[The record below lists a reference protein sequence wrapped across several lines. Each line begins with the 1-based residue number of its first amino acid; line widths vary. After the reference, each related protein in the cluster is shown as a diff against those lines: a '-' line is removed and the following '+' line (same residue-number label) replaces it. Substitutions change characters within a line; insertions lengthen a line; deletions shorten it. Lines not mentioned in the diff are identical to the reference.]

1 MTRAEARQQLME
13 RAAELGVDL
22 EVLAT
27 TSRELRVEARDGQA
41 ADIGMS
47 SSGGLGL
54 RVIKAGRTGYAW
66 TEELSPEALTWTLD
80 EAIANAEV
88 QEPDRSASLPAG
100 TALGRQDLLDEGL
113 SAPLEDKKQA
123 AITLEAGVSADPRLQ
138 SMQMARYSENQTEV
152 EISSTQGASGSF
164 RTGHALLVTSLVLR
178 EGDSVKQGFDMQA
191 VNEFNRLEPGQTSL
205 KALESIG
212 RHLGARPLTTGRRR
226 AILEPAI
233 TANLLGLLLESL
245 SGKNLVEGKSLLDD
259 RLGERIASES
269 VTIVDDPDYP
279 EGLGNQ
285 PFDAEGTRSERLVL
299 VEQGMFRSF
308 MHNSDTAARSGQRN
322 TGHARRTYRS
332 TLGVGAS
339 NLILEPGSGIT
350 RSDGSIIVT
359 DVMGV
364 HAGANPITGDVSVQ
378 AMGLEVSGG
387 ELVPVDNFAISFNL
401 FELLRKV
408 EQVGDD
414 PEWRPGFGGIFLV
427 PSISIPDLSF
437 AGS

>member
-1 MTRAEARQQLME
+1 MTRAEARQHLIE
-13 RAAELGVDL
+13 RAGELGVDL

-27 TSRELRVEARDGQA
+27 TSRELRVDARDGQA
-41 ADIGMS
+41 ADVGMS

-66 TEELSPEALTWTLD
+66 TEELSPEALAWTLD
-80 EAIANAEV
+80 EAIANAEI

-100 TALGRQDLLDEGL
+100 NALGRQDLLDEGL

-123 AITLEAGVSADPRLQ
+123 AITLEAGISADPRLQ
-138 SMQMARYSENQTEV
+138 AMQMARYSENQTEV
-152 EISSTQGASGSF
+152 EISSTRGASGSF
-164 RTGHALLVTSLVLR
+164 RSGHAMLMTYLVLR
-178 EGDSVKQGFDMQA
+178 EGDSVKQGFDLQA
-191 VNEFNRLEPGQTSL
+191 ANEFNRLDPGQTSL
-205 KALESIG
+205 KALGSIS
-212 RHLGARPLTTGRRR
+212 RHLGARPLSTGRRR

-233 TANLLGLLLESL
+233 TADLLGLLLESL

-259 RLGERIASES
+259 KLGERIAAK
-269 VTIVDDPDYP
+269 TFTLVDDPAYP
-279 EGLGNQ
+279 DGLGNQ
-285 PFDAEGTRSERLVL
+285 PFDAEGTRTERLVL
-299 VEQGMFRSF
+299 IDEGVFRSF

-322 TGHARRTYRS
+322 TGHAQRTYRS

-339 NLILEPGSGIT
+339 NLILEPGAGVT
-350 RSDGSIIVT
+350 RSDGSIIIT

-364 HAGANPITGDVSVQ
+364 HAGANPISGDVSVQ
-378 AMGLEVSGG
+378 AMGLEVNGG

-408 EQVGDD
+408 EEVGDD
-414 PEWRPGFGGIFLV
+414 PEWQPGFAGMYLV